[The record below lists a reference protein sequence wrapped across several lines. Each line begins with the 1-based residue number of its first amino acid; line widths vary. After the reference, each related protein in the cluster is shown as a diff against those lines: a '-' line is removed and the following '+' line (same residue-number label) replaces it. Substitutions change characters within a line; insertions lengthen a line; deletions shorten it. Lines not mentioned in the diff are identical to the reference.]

1 MSYPVHPEKHRLEA
15 LLTAE
20 QMIEFRRAH
29 GLKEAHAPEGIVL
42 CLYRGVMKRF
52 GWKYRARRIDG
63 FQADLYVTERRGRRV
78 GVVGN
83 FGIGAPAATNLAEE
97 LIAWGA
103 KRLVILSLAGGI
115 QPDLAP
121 GSLVVC
127 DRAIRDEGT
136 SYHYLP
142 PARDVGASADLVARI
157 SKTLA
162 ARGIEHVTGATWST
176 DAPYRETRE
185 EATSYQREG
194 VKAVDMESAGVFAAA
209 QVRDV
214 KAASVLVVGDTLAGP
229 RWSAPPDMR
238 ALHKK
243 IETLLDTLIEVVG
256 DVS

>member
-1 MSYPVHPEKHRLEA
+1 MSYPVHPEKHRLPA

-29 GLKEAHAPEGIVL
+29 GLRETHAPEGVVL
-42 CLYRGVMKRF
+42 CLYRGVMRRF
-52 GWKYRARRIDG
+52 GWKYRAKKVDG
-63 FQADLYVTERRGRRV
+63 FQADVYLLRRRDRRV

-103 KRLVILSLAGGI
+103 KRLVILSLGGGL
-115 QPDLAP
+115 QPQLAP
-121 GSLVVC
+121 GSLVLC
-127 DRAIRDEGT
+127 DRAVRDEGT

-142 PARDVGASADLVARI
+142 PARDVAASAALVARI
-157 SKTLA
+157 SRAMDARALA
-162 ARGIEHVTGATWST
+162 HVTGATWST

-185 EATSYQREG
+185 EAASYQSEG
-194 VKAVDMESAGVFAAA
+194 VQTVDMESAGVFAAA
-209 QVRDV
+209 QVRGVD
-214 KAASVLVVGDTLAGP
+214 AASVLIVGDSLAGP

-238 ALHKK
+238 ALHRR
-243 IETLLDTLIEVVG
+243 IETLLDTLIDVVS

>member
-1 MSYPVHPEKHRLEA
+1 MSYPIHPEKHRLPA
-15 LLTAE
+15 LLTAD
-20 QMIEFRRAH
+20 QMIAFRRAH
-29 GLKEAHAPEGIVL
+29 GLREAYAPDGVVL
-42 CLYRGVMKRF
+42 CLYRGVMKWF
-52 GWKYRARRIDG
+52 GWKYRARRVDG
-63 FQADLYVTERRGRRV
+63 FQADVFLTDRRGRSV

-103 KRLVILSLAGGI
+103 KRLVIVSLAGGV
-115 QPDLAP
+115 QSDLAP

-142 PARDVGASADLVARI
+142 PARDVAASADLVSAL
-157 SKTLA
+157 SKALG
-162 ARGIEHVTGATWST
+162 ARGLVHVTGATWST

-185 EATSYQREG
+185 EATAYQQDG
-194 VKAVDMESAGVFAAA
+194 VKTVDMESAGVFAAA
-209 QVRDV
+209 QTRGVA
-214 KAASVLVVGDTLAGP
+214 AASVLIVGDSLAGP

-238 ALHKK
+238 ALHRK
-243 IETLLDTLIEVVG
+243 IETVLDTVIDVLR

>member
-1 MSYPVHPEKHRLEA
+1 VSYPVHPEKHRLPA

-29 GLKEAHAPEGIVL
+29 GLREAHAPNGVVL

-63 FQADLYVTERRGRRV
+63 FQADLYVTTRGGRRV
-78 GVVGN
+78 GVAGN

-103 KRLVILSLAGGI
+103 ERLVILSLAGGI

-121 GSLVVC
+121 GSLVLC

-142 PARDVGASADLVARI
+142 PARDVAASSELVARI
-157 SKTLA
+157 GGALD
-162 ARGIEHVTGATWST
+162 ARGLDHVTGATWST

-185 EATSYQREG
+185 EATAFQRDG

-209 QVRDV
+209 QVREV
-214 KAASVLVVGDTLAGP
+214 SAASVLVVGDSLAGP

-238 ALHKK
+238 ALHRK
-243 IETLLDTLIEVVG
+243 IETLLDTLIEVMA

>member
-1 MSYPVHPEKHRLEA
+1 MSYPVYPEKHRLPA

-29 GLKEAHAPEGIVL
+29 GLREAHAPDGIVL

-52 GWKYRARRIDG
+52 GWKYRTRRIDG
-63 FQADLYVTERRGRRV
+63 FQADLYVTERGGQRV

-115 QPDLAP
+115 QPELGP
-121 GSLVVC
+121 GSLVIC

-142 PARDVGASADLVARI
+142 PARDVAASADLVARV
-157 SKTLA
+157 SKALG
-162 ARGIEHVTGATWST
+162 ARGLAHVIGATWST
-176 DAPYRETRE
+176 DAPYRETQE

-209 QVRDV
+209 QVRGV
-214 KAASVLVVGDTLAGP
+214 SAASVLVVGDSLAGP

-238 ALHKK
+238 ALHRK
-243 IETLLDTLIEVVG
+243 IETLLDTLTLVVG

>member
-1 MSYPVHPEKHRLEA
+1 MSYPIYPEKHRLPA
-15 LLTAE
+15 LLTAD

-29 GLKEAHAPEGIVL
+29 GLREANAPDGVVL

-63 FQADLYVTERRGRRV
+63 FQADLYVVKRSGRRV

-115 QPDLAP
+115 QRGLAP
-121 GSLVVC
+121 GSLVLC

-136 SYHYLP
+136 SYHYLA
-142 PARDVGASADLVARI
+142 PARDVAASTELVARV
-157 SKTLA
+157 SKALD
-162 ARGIEHVTGATWST
+162 ARGLAHVTGATWST

-185 EATSYQREG
+185 EATAFEREG

-209 QVRDV
+209 QVRGV
-214 KAASVLVVGDTLAGP
+214 SVTSVLVVGDSLAGP

-243 IETLLDTLIEVVG
+243 IETLLDTLIEVIG
-256 DVS
+256 TAS

>member
-1 MSYPVHPEKHRLEA
+1 MSYPIHPEKHQLPA

-29 GLKEAHAPEGIVL
+29 GLKEAHSPDGVVM

-63 FQADLYVTERRGRRV
+63 FQADLYVTQRRARRV

-136 SYHYLP
+136 SYHYLA
-142 PARDVGASADLVARI
+142 PAREVAASADLAARI
-157 SKTLA
+157 SKALD
-162 ARGIEHVTGATWST
+162 ARGLDHATGATWST

-185 EATSYQREG
+185 EATSYQRAG
-194 VKAVDMESAGVFAAA
+194 VMAVDMESAGVFAAA
-209 QVRDV
+209 QVRGV
-214 KAASVLVVGDTLAGP
+214 RAASVLVVGDSLAGP

-243 IETLLDTLIEVVG
+243 IETLLDTLIEVTG

>member
-1 MSYPVHPEKHRLEA
+1 MSYPVYPEKHRLPA

-20 QMIEFRRAH
+20 QMIEFRRSH
-29 GLKEAHAPEGIVL
+29 GLKEAHSPDGVVM

-63 FQADLYVTERRGRRV
+63 FQADVYITKRRERRV
-78 GVVGN
+78 GVVGS
-83 FGIGAPAATNLAEE
+83 FGIGSPAATNLAEE

-115 QPDLAP
+115 QPDLVP

-142 PARDVGASADLVARI
+142 PARDVAASADLVGRTSRA
-157 SKTLA
+157 LD
-162 ARGIEHVTGATWST
+162 ARGLDHVIGATWST

-185 EATSYQREG
+185 EANAYQREG

-209 QVRDV
+209 HVRSV
-214 KAASVLVVGDTLAGP
+214 SAASVLVVGDSLAGP

>member
-1 MSYPVHPEKHRLEA
+1 MSYPVYPEKHRLPSI
-15 LLTAE
+15 LTAE

-29 GLKEAHAPEGIVL
+29 GLREAHAPDGVVL

-63 FQADLYVTERRGRRV
+63 FQADLYVTSRRAVRV

-103 KRLVILSLAGGI
+103 KRLVLLSLAGGI

-136 SYHYLP
+136 SYHYLE
-142 PARDVGASADLVARI
+142 PARDVAASAALVARV
-157 SKTLA
+157 SKALD
-162 ARGIEHVTGATWST
+162 ARGLVHVTGTTWST

-185 EATSYQREG
+185 EAAAFEREG
-194 VKAVDMESAGVFAAA
+194 VKTVDMESAGVFAAA
-209 QVRDV
+209 QVRGAS
-214 KAASVLVVGDTLAGP
+214 AASVLVVGDSLAGT

-238 ALHKK
+238 ALHQR
-243 IETLLDTLIEVVG
+243 IETALDTLIGVLG

>member
-1 MSYPVHPEKHRLEA
+1 VSYPVYPEKHRLPA

-29 GLKEAHAPEGIVL
+29 GLREAHAPEGVVL

-63 FQADLYVTERRGRRV
+63 FQADVYVTARHGRRV

-115 QPDLAP
+115 QPDLVP

-136 SYHYLP
+136 SYHYLA
-142 PARDVGASADLVARI
+142 PARDVSATTELVARV
-157 SKTLA
+157 SKALD
-162 ARGIEHVTGATWST
+162 ARGLEHVTGATWST
-176 DAPYRETRE
+176 DAPYRET
-185 EATSYQREG
+185 TSYQREG

-209 QVRDV
+209 QVRGV
-214 KAASVLVVGDTLAGP
+214 SAASVLVVGDSLAGP

-238 ALHKK
+238 ALHRK
-243 IETLLDTLIEVVG
+243 IETLLDTLIEVIGVA
-256 DVS
+256 S